1 MATRPIQFP
10 DMEER
15 RTLKPEL
22 LRQTKY
28 LDNIELVNR

>member
-10 DMEER
+10 DMGER
-15 RTLKPEL
+15 HTRKPEL